1 MQQHTNN
8 VVQFQAR
15 GHELHRHFT
24 APGVIEGPF
33 TSDTQAHHDWEDQQ
47 HNLSE
52 GWERIGTGLVIL
64 IAFCVVM
71 ALWGVATERFAID
84 WTGVARLF
92 GVKH

>member
-1 MQQHTNN
+1 MQQHPNN

-15 GHELHRHFT
+15 GHELHRFFP

-33 TSDTQAHHDWEDQQ
+33 TSDIQAEHDWDDSRRAA
-47 HNLSE
+47 SE
-52 GWERIGTGLVIL
+52 GLGRIGTGLALL
-64 IAFCVVM
+64 IAFTLVM
-71 ALWGVATERFAID
+71 VLWGIATERLGID

>member
-1 MQQHTNN
+1 MQETSN

-33 TSDTQAHHDWEDQQ
+33 TSESQAHHEWEDTQR
-47 HNLSE
+47 NLSE
-52 GWERIGTGLVIL
+52 GWQQIGTGLVL
-64 IAFCVVM
+64 LVAFCM
-71 ALWGVATERFAID
+71 AMAIWGALTERFGID

-92 GVKH
+92 GLKH

>member
-1 MQQHTNN
+1 MQQQPNN
-8 VVQFQAR
+8 IVQFQAR
-15 GHELHRHFT
+15 GHELHRHFV

-33 TSDTQAHHDWEDQQ
+33 TSDIQAEHDWDDQRRT
-47 HNLSE
+47 LSD

-64 IAFCVVM
+64 VAFCVVM
-71 ALWGVATERFAID
+71 ALWGVATERLGID